1 MDTKVL
7 YITAVA
13 IAAISSGYYY
23 YSGKGQKLEVDGA
36 QSMTYSAEQIQLTQT
51 DEQGNLYV
59 RAKVDRLEQEMQ
71 KKTSKLENLNAEM
84 YKDGKVDVTF
94 YAKQANGIN
103 DNEKVVL
110 TNQVVAKKMLDQGQM
125 QFETAELIAFPQTRE
140 LESQHQ
146 VVVTTP
152 QAEFVSQ
159 GLKANLNTGQYDF
172 FHIRGKY
179 EP

>member
-1 MDTKVL
+1 MDTKAL

-23 YSGKGQKLEVDGA
+23 YSGKGQKLEVDAA
-36 QSMTYSAEQIQLTQT
+36 QSMTYSAEKILLTQT

-59 RAKVDRLEQEMQ
+59 RAKVDRLEQDMQ
-71 KKTSKLENLNAEM
+71 KKTSKLENLNADM
-84 YKDGKVDVTF
+84 YKAGKVDATF
-94 YAKQANGIN
+94 YAKQAHGIN
-103 DNEKVVL
+103 DNEKVIL
-110 TNQVVAKKMLDQGQM
+110 TNQVVARKILEQGEM
-125 QFETAELIAFPQTRE
+125 QFETAQLTAFPKTRE
-140 LESQHQ
+140 LETEHQ
-146 VVVTTP
+146 VVVTSP

-172 FHIRGKY
+172 FQIRGKY

>member
-59 RAKVDRLEQEMQ
+59 RAKVDRLEQDMQ

-84 YKDGKVDVTF
+84 
-94 YAKQANGIN
+94 
-103 DNEKVVL
+103 
-110 TNQVVAKKMLDQGQM
+110 
-125 QFETAELIAFPQTRE
+125 
-140 LESQHQ
+140 
-146 VVVTTP
+146 
-152 QAEFVSQ
+152 
-159 GLKANLNTGQYDF
+159 
-172 FHIRGKY
+172 
-179 EP
+179 